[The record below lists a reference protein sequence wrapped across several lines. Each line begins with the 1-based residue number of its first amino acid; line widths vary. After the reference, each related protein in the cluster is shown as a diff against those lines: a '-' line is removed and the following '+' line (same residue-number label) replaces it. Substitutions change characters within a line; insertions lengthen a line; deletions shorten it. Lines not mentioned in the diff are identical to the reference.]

1 MFIINGEMLSSVP
14 WRLKQEDP
22 EMKAILSYIESV
34 LKKKKSVKKG
44 DDSCAGL
51 KCCLLLGVTEWE
63 NCLDSLHSLVIGVQQ
78 SGWGVRL
85 GESVKSRYHEL
96 GRVA

>member
-1 MFIINGEMLSSVP
+1 MLSSVP

-44 DDSCAGL
+44 DDSCAGVNSSFPEERP
-51 KCCLLLGVTEWE
+51 LLLAAW
-63 NCLDSLHSLVIGVQQ
+63 S
-78 SGWGVRL
+78 
-85 GESVKSRYHEL
+85 
-96 GRVA
+96 

>member
-34 LKKKKSVKKG
+34 FKKKKVLRRVMTHVQESTVASLKSG
-44 DDSCAGL
+44 LFSLLPGVDIVSCRQ
-51 KCCLLLGVTEWE
+51 
-63 NCLDSLHSLVIGVQQ
+63 NQ
-78 SGWGVRL
+78 
-85 GESVKSRYHEL
+85 
-96 GRVA
+96 